1 MEQPADAPVQTAVI
15 QQNWEVYG
23 ADGQLV
29 GHVNEVHANY
39 VWVQKGLLFPQDM
52 YIPSTACASIASGR
66 VLLSVTTE
74 EIMSAGWDQLPD
86 AFNAATPIGG
96 AVVVPHTDAGR

>member
-1 MEQPADAPVQTAVI
+1 MDPTAESSALTPEI
-15 QQNWEVYG
+15 AQDWEVYG

-52 YIPSTACASIASGR
+52 YIPETAFDRVEPGR
-66 VLLSVTTE
+66 LLLKVTTE
-74 EIMSAGWDQLPD
+74 EVMAAGWHTLPE
-86 AFNAATPIGG
+86 AINANSPVGG
-96 AVVVPHTDAGR
+96 TVVVPTPEAAR